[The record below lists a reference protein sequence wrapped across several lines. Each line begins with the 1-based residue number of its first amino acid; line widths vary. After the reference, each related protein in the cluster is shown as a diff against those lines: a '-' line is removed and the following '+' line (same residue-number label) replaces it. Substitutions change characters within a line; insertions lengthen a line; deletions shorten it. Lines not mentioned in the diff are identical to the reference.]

1 MEFAHPW
8 LLYAAP
14 LIAAALYLRFA
25 QRRRAVVLPGA
36 GSLRVAGS
44 VWKPRI
50 PYILLAL
57 AAASMLVAGAGP
69 RTSYEVTEDR
79 IQGVDVALALD
90 VSASMR
96 AEDFKPSRM
105 EAAKKTLKEFVA
117 GFDAGRLA
125 LVAFAGRSF
134 TQCPLTT
141 DKGILNDLIDQLDI
155 GSVAIDGTAIGD
167 AVINALGK
175 FKDDAGS
182 RIIILLTDGEN
193 NSGTTT
199 PLTAAR
205 AAAKMGVK
213 IYAIGVG
220 TPEGAPIPAY
230 GPQGQKY
237 YLTTPDGKLILAKV
251 DEKTLSAMADITG
264 GEFFRAADEG
274 ALKEIYNK
282 ISRMEKKEITVRK
295 TRRYREL
302 FEYPAAAGL
311 AFMLAGGFL
320 GFGRYRLLT
329 GGPRGKG
336 GGVA

>member
-1 MEFAHPW
+1 M
-8 LLYAAP
+8 
-14 LIAAALYLRFA
+14 LI
-25 QRRRAVVLPGA
+25 
-36 GSLRVAGS
+36 
-44 VWKPRI
+44 
-50 PYILLAL
+50 
-57 AAASMLVAGAGP
+57 AGAGP
-69 RTSYEVTEDR
+69 RTSYEVSQDK

-117 GFDAGRLA
+117 GFNAGRLA

-141 DKGILNDLIDQLDI
+141 DKGILTDLIDQLDV

-193 NSGTTT
+193 NSGTTD
-199 PLTAAR
+199 PITAAR
-205 AAAKMGVK
+205 AAAAMGVK

-237 YLTTPDGKLILAKV
+237 YITDPNGKLILAKV
-251 DEKTLSAMADITG
+251 DEKTLTAMADITG
-264 GEFFRAADEG
+264 GEFFRAKDED
-274 ALKEIYNK
+274 ALGDIYEK
-282 ISRMEKKEITVRK
+282 ISDMEKKEITIKK

-302 FEYPAAAGL
+302 FPYPAAAGL
-311 AFMLAGGFL
+311 VFMLAGGFL
-320 GFGRYRLLT
+320 GFGRYRLLS
-329 GGPRGKG
+329 GGAKSKG
-336 GGVA
+336 GGS